1 MAGRQ
6 SKQDTDALFAQALS
20 LQSAG
25 HGDAARE
32 SYRAILAQEPAHAN
46 ALNNLGILHNSAG
59 DHQTALALFDRL
71 VQAQPQ
77 DARAHA
83 NRGVALKALARWDA
97 AEQAYLAALAADPTF
112 HSAHNNLGNLY
123 YGSGRYDKATTHFE
137 AASIQ
142 QRGSSD
148 YRFMLAKSLLEQRQM
163 PRARAELEQVLR
175 AEPAHADAWGTLAR
189 WHGEQHC
196 MPEALACFER
206 GIAVRPDYA
215 GLIYNRGLARLLAGD
230 LPGGFADY
238 ERRFDV
244 PDFPSKRLQTSKPL
258 WQGQPLPDQTL
269 LIHAEQGLGDTL
281 QFLRYIDLLPMPIKR
296 VLLLIQESLTSLP
309 VLPAH
314 VELVHEGA
322 PPPHFDV
329 VCPLLSLP
337 HLLGPHPQGSGL
349 PGTDVLNIPQTIPYL
364 ALDHVR
370 SAGWESHFA
379 RPGLRVGLVWA
390 GNPSH
395 KNDANRSV
403 DFGALAPLW
412 GLEGVHFYSF
422 QVGARST
429 DLDSL
434 TPEQRAK
441 VTDMAPLLQNFGD
454 TAAALVHV
462 DLLVC
467 VDTSICHVA
476 GALGIP
482 VWLLIP
488 WMPDW
493 RWLLHREDSPWYPS
507 LRILRQ
513 PAYRDWDSVMHTLD
527 KDLKELAHPQSAGGK
542 RRQQAAHALVEQG
555 RVLLERN
562 EPALARPA
570 FWQALREC
578 PTHARAASA
587 LAIAAFRAGDTHAAL
602 MLGSRACRQSPSDP
616 ENWSNCGAYLKAVG
630 DLPATLACFERG
642 IAVRPDY
649 AGLIYNRGLARL
661 LAGDLP
667 GGFADYERRF
677 DVPDFP
683 SKRLQT
689 SKPLW
694 QGQPLPDQT
703 LLIHAEQGLGD
714 TLQFLRYI
722 DLLPMPIK
730 RVLLL
735 IQESL
740 TSLPVLP
747 AHVELVHEGAPPPHF
762 DVVCPLLSLPHLLGP
777 HPQGSG
783 LPGTDVLNIPQTIPY
798 LALDHVRSAGWES
811 HFARPGLRVG
821 LVWAGN
827 PSHKNDAN
835 RSVDFGALAP
845 LWGLEGVHFYSF
857 QVGAR
862 STDLDSLTPEQRAKV
877 TDMAPLLQNFG
888 DTAAALVHVDL
899 LVCVDTSICHVAGAL
914 GIPVWLLIPWMPDWR
929 WLLHREDSPWYP
941 SLRIL
946 RQPAYRDWDS
956 VMHTLDKDLK
966 ELAHPQSAGGKRR
979 QQAAHALVEQGR
991 VLLERNEPALAR
1003 PAFWQA
1009 LRECPTH
1016 ARAASALAIAAFR
1029 AGDTHAALM
1038 LGSRACRQSP
1048 SDPEN
1053 WSNTG
1058 AFFKAAG
1065 DLQRALQC
1073 QITAV
1078 QKAPGS
1084 PQAQAN
1090 LGNTLGAL
1098 HRWSEALEATRKAVA
1113 LVPGSSEYIYN
1124 LGIALKENG
1133 RFGEALSA
1141 FRKAQQIAGGHVRA
1155 ALHESLVE
1163 LLTGDLAAGWR
1174 HYESRWAQP
1183 DAKEVRHFAQPLWTG
1198 QDITGQTILV
1208 HAEQGFGDT
1217 FQFLRYLPLLAARG
1231 AKVLL
1236 VVQSDVESLAERVQG
1251 LAQLVPNGSELPPFD
1266 WQCPLLSLPMAFGT
1280 VVETIPA
1287 PIPYLSPAPERT
1299 TAWRQKLGPARAYR
1313 VALVWAGRPTHGN
1326 DANRSLALHHLAALL
1341 QLEGLEVLS
1350 VQKGEAVEQIKALTP
1365 GCRLRNL
1372 SPEIQSFEDTAAILS
1387 EVDELV
1393 TVDTSVAH
1401 LAGGLGCQVRVLL
1414 PLIPDWRWLLSRAD
1428 SPWYPT
1434 ARLYR
1439 QTARGAWAEPVAAL
1453 VADVAKAARSHR
1465 PETP

>member
-25 HGDAARE
+25 RGDAARE
-32 SYRAILAQEPAHAN
+32 AYSAVLALEPEHAN

-59 DHQTALALFDRL
+59 QHEDALALFERL
-71 VQAQPQ
+71 VQATPR

-83 NRGVALKALARWDA
+83 NRGVALKALSQWEA
-97 AEQAYLAALAADPTF
+97 AEQAYHAALKADPAF
-112 HSAHNNLGNLY
+112 HSAHNNLGNLHY
-123 YGSGRYDKATTHFE
+123 ARGDFEKSLTHFE
-137 AASIQ
+137 AACAQ
-142 QRGSSD
+142 QTHNPD
-148 YRFMLAKSLLEQRQM
+148 YRFMLAKCLLELRQM
-163 PRARAELEQVLR
+163 ARARAELEQVLR
-175 AEPAHADAWGTLAR
+175 AEPGHADAWGTLAR
-189 WHGEQHC
+189 WQGERHC

-244 PDFPSKRLQTSKPL
+244 PDFPSKRLQTPKPL

-281 QFLRYIDLLPMPIKR
+281 QFLRYIALLPKPIKR

-322 PPPHFDV
+322 PTPHFDV

-337 HLLGPHPQGSGL
+337 HLLGPQL
-349 PGTDVLNIPQTIPYL
+349 PGTDALNIPQTIPYL
-364 ALDHVR
+364 ALEHVR

-379 RPGLRVGLVWA
+379 HSGLRVGLVWA

-403 DFGALAPLW
+403 EFAALAPLW

-422 QVGARST
+422 QVGARSA

-513 PAYRDWDSVMHTLD
+513 PAYRDWDSVLHTLG
-527 KDLKELAHPQSAGGK
+527 KDLKELAQPQSAGGK

-602 MLGSRACRQSPSDP
+602 MLGARACRQSPNDP

-689 SKPLW
+689 PKPLW

-722 DLLPMPIK
+722 ALLPKPIK

-747 AHVELVHEGAPPPHF
+747 AHVELVHEGAPTPHF

-777 HPQGSG
+777 Q
-783 LPGTDVLNIPQTIPY
+783 LPGTDALNIPQTIPY
-798 LALDHVRSAGWES
+798 LALEHVRSAGWES
-811 HFARPGLRVG
+811 HFAHSGLRVG

-835 RSVDFGALAP
+835 RSVEFAALAP

-862 STDLDSLTPEQRAKV
+862 SADLDSLTPEQRAKV

-956 VMHTLDKDLK
+956 VLHTLGKDLK
-966 ELAHPQSAGGKRR
+966 ELAQPQSAGGKRR

-1038 LGSRACRQSP
+1038 LGARACRQSP
-1048 SDPEN
+1048 NDPEN

-1073 QITAV
+1073 QLTAV
-1078 QKAPGS
+1078 QRAPGS

-1098 HRWSEALEATRKAVA
+1098 HRWPEALEATRKAVA
-1113 LVPGSSEYIYN
+1113 LVPGSSEYLYN

-1133 RFGEALSA
+1133 HFDEALST
-1141 FRKAQQIAGGHVRA
+1141 FRKAQQMAGGHVRA
-1155 ALHESLVE
+1155 ALHESLLE

-1183 DAKEVRHFAQPLWTG
+1183 DTKEVRHFAQPLWTG
-1198 QDITGQTILV
+1198 QEIAGQTILV

-1280 VVETIPA
+1280 VLKTVPA
-1287 PIPYLSPAPERT
+1287 PISYLSAAPERT
-1299 TAWRQKLGPARAYR
+1299 TTWRQKLGPARAYR

-1341 QLEGLEVLS
+1341 QLEGVEVLS
-1350 VQKGEAVEQIKALTP
+1350 VQKGEAVEQIKALAP
-1365 GCRLRNL
+1365 GCHLRNL

-1439 QTARGAWAEPVAAL
+1439 QSARGAWAEPVAAL
-1453 VADVAKAARSHR
+1453 VADVAKAAQARK
-1465 PETP
+1465 PQTP

>member
-6 SKQDTDALFAQALS
+6 SKQEIDALFAQALS

-25 HGDAARE
+25 LGDAARQAYAE
-32 SYRAILAQEPAHAN
+32 VLEEAPQHAN

-59 DHQTALALFDRL
+59 EQTQALALFDRL
-71 VQAQPQ
+71 VAVAPQ

-83 NRGVALKALARWDA
+83 NRGVALKALGRTTEA
-97 AEQAYLAALAADPTF
+97 AQAYAAALAADPQF
-112 HSAHNNLGNLY
+112 HSAHGNLGNLL
-123 YGSGRYDKATTHFE
+123 YGLGDYARALEHFE
-137 AASIQ
+137 AAGRLQ
-142 QRGSSD
+142 PQTTE
-148 YRFMLAKSLLEQRQM
+148 YRFMQAKCLLELQHM
-163 PRARAELEQVLR
+163 PRAQAELEGVLR
-175 AEPAHADAWGTLAR
+175 TRPDDADAWGTLAR
-189 WHGEQHC
+189 LWSERHR
-196 MPEALACFER
+196 MPESLACFER
-206 GIAVRPDYA
+206 GIAVRQDYA

-281 QFLRYIDLLPMPIKR
+281 QFLRYLALLPSPIKR
-296 VLLLIQESLTSLP
+296 VLLLIQESLTSLA
-309 VLPAH
+309 VLPSN
-314 VELVHEGA
+314 VELLHEGDRT
-322 PPPHFDV
+322 PHFDV

-337 HLLGPHPQGSGL
+337 HLLGPAL
-349 PGTDVLNIPQTIPYL
+349 PGTDALNIPQTIPYL
-364 ALDHVR
+364 KLDPAR
-370 SAGWESHFA
+370 SASWEAHFQT
-379 RPGLRVGLVWA
+379 PGLRVGLVWA
-390 GNPSH
+390 GNPTH
-395 KNDANRSV
+395 KNDANRSI
-403 DFGALAPLW
+403 DFASLAPLW

-422 QVGARST
+422 QVGPRSV
-429 DLDSL
+429 DLDTLS
-434 TPEQRAK
+434 PEQRAK
-441 VTDMAPLLQNFGD
+441 VTDMAPLLKDFGD

-462 DLLVC
+462 DVLLC

-476 GALGIP
+476 GALGLP
-482 VWLLIP
+482 VWLMIP

-493 RWLLHREDSPWYPS
+493 RWLLHRDDSPWYPS
-507 LRILRQ
+507 MRILRQ
-513 PAYRDWDSVMHTLD
+513 PAYRDWAAVVHSVG
-527 KDLKELAHPQSAGGK
+527 KDLKELAQPQSAGGK

-587 LAIAAFRAGDTHAAL
+587 LAIAAFRAGDTQAAL
-602 MLGSRACRQSPSDP
+602 LFGSRACRQSPLDP
-616 ENWSNCGAYLKAVG
+616 ENWSNCGAYFKAVG
-630 DLPATLACFERG
+630 NLPGTLACFERG

-714 TLQFLRYI
+714 TLQFLRYLA
-722 DLLPMPIK
+722 LLPSPIK

-740 TSLPVLP
+740 TSLAVLP
-747 AHVELVHEGAPPPHF
+747 SNVELLHEGDRTPHF

-777 HPQGSG
+777 A
-783 LPGTDVLNIPQTIPY
+783 LPGTDALNIPQTIPY
-798 LALDHVRSAGWES
+798 LKLDPARSASWEA
-811 HFARPGLRVG
+811 HFQTPGLRVG

-827 PSHKNDAN
+827 PTHKNDAN
-835 RSVDFGALAP
+835 RSIDFASLAP

-857 QVGAR
+857 QVGPR
-862 STDLDSLTPEQRAKV
+862 SVDLDTLSPEQRAKV
-877 TDMAPLLQNFG
+877 TDMAPLLKDFG
-888 DTAAALVHVDL
+888 DTAAALVHVDVL
-899 LVCVDTSICHVAGAL
+899 LCVDTSICHVAGAL
-914 GIPVWLLIPWMPDWR
+914 GLPVWLMIPWMPDWR
-929 WLLHREDSPWYP
+929 WLLHRDDSPWYP
-941 SLRIL
+941 SMRIL
-946 RQPAYRDWDS
+946 RQPAYRDWAAVVHS
-956 VMHTLDKDLK
+956 VGKDLK
-966 ELAHPQSAGGKRR
+966 ELAQPQSAGGKRR

-1029 AGDTHAALM
+1029 AGDTQAAL
-1038 LGSRACRQSP
+1038 LFGSRACRQSP
-1048 SDPEN
+1048 LDPEN

-1058 AFFKAAG
+1058 AFHKAAG
-1065 DLQRALQC
+1065 NLPQALHYQS
-1073 QITAV
+1073 TAV
-1078 QKAPGS
+1078 TLAPHS
-1084 PQAQAN
+1084 TQAQAN
-1090 LGNTLGAL
+1090 LGNTLAAL
-1098 HRWSEALEATRKAVA
+1098 QRWPEALNASRQAAEQAPNSA
-1113 LVPGSSEYIYN
+1113 EYRYN

-1133 RFGEALSA
+1133 QFAEALQA
-1141 FRKAQQIAGGHVRA
+1141 FRDAQRLHGSHVRA
-1155 ALHESLVE
+1155 ELHEALLE
-1163 LLTGDLAAGWR
+1163 LLTGDLSAGWR
-1174 HYESRWAQP
+1174 HYESRWLQP

-1198 QDITGQTILV
+1198 QDLRDKTILV

-1217 FQFLRYLPLLAARG
+1217 FQFLRYMPLLAARG
-1231 AKVLL
+1231 ARVLL
-1236 VVQSDVESLAERVQG
+1236 VVRSDVQTIAQRVEG
-1251 LAQLVPNGSELPPFD
+1251 VTQLVPNGSELPSFD
-1266 WQCPLLSLPMAFGT
+1266 LHCPLLSLPAGFGT
-1280 VVETIPA
+1280 DLHTIPSA
-1287 PIPYLSPAPERT
+1287 TPYLSALPERSDF
-1299 TAWRQKLGPARAYR
+1299 WRKRLGSTQAYR

-1326 DANRSLALHHLAALL
+1326 DVNRSLALHHLEALL
-1341 QLEGLEVLS
+1341 RLEGVEVMS
-1350 VQKGEAVEQIKALTP
+1350 VQKGDALAQIGNLPSDCKLH
-1365 GCRLRNL
+1365 NL
-1372 SPEIQSFEDTAAILS
+1372 SPDIQSFEDTAAILT

-1401 LAGGLGCQVRVLL
+1401 LAGGLGRQVRVLL
-1414 PLIPDWRWLLSRAD
+1414 PVIPDWRWLLSRAD

-1434 ARLYR
+1434 AKLYR
-1439 QTARGAWAEPVAAL
+1439 QSARGAWADPVAML
-1453 VADVAKAARSHR
+1453 VADVAQAARAHR
-1465 PETP
+1465 PLTP

>member
-6 SKQDTDALFAQALS
+6 PKQDTDALFAQALS

-25 HGDAARE
+25 HGDAARQA
-32 SYRAILAQEPAHAN
+32 YAKVLDQDPRHAN
-46 ALNNLGILHNSAG
+46 ALNNLGVLHNSIG
-59 DHQTALALFDRL
+59 EHQEALALFERL
-71 VQAQPQ
+71 VQVTPH

-83 NRGVALKALARWDA
+83 NRGVALKALGQWEA
-97 AEQAYLAALAADPTF
+97 AQEAYLAALKADPGF
-112 HSAHNNLGNLY
+112 HSAHNNLGNLHY
-123 YGSGRYDKATTHFE
+123 ARGNYTQACTHFE
-137 AASIQ
+137 VACAQ
-142 QRGSSD
+142 QIHHVD
-148 YRFMLAKSLLEQRQM
+148 YRFMLAKCLLELRHM
-163 PRARAELEQVLR
+163 ARARAELEGVVQ
-175 AEPAHADAWGTLAR
+175 ASPDHADAWGTLAR
-189 WHGEQHC
+189 WFGEQHAL
-196 MPEALACFER
+196 PEALACFER
-206 GIAVRPDYA
+206 GLAVRPDYA
-215 GLIYNRGLARLLAGD
+215 GLLYNRGLARLLAGD
-230 LPGGFADY
+230 LRGGFADY

-244 PDFPSKRLQTSKPL
+244 PDFPSKRLQTTKPL

-281 QFLRYIDLLPMPIKR
+281 QFLRYIALLPSPIKR

-309 VLPAH
+309 LLPDH

-322 PPPHFDV
+322 PTPHFDL

-337 HLLGPHPQGSGL
+337 HLLGPHL
-349 PGTDVLNIPQTIPYL
+349 PGADALNIPQTIPYL
-364 ALDHVR
+364 RLDHAR
-370 SAGWESHFA
+370 SATWAPHFA
-379 RPGLRVGLVWA
+379 QPGLRVGLVWA

-395 KNDANRSV
+395 KNDANRSI
-403 DFGALAPLW
+403 DFSALAALW
-412 GLEGVHFYSF
+412 ALEGVHFYSF
-422 QVGARST
+422 QVGPRSA
-429 DLDSL
+429 DLQTL
-434 TPEQRAK
+434 TPEQAAK
-441 VTDMAPLLQNFGD
+441 VTDMAPLLKDFGD

-462 DLLVC
+462 DVLVC

-513 PAYRDWDSVMHTLD
+513 PAYRDWASVLQTLSR
-527 KDLKELAHPQSAGGK
+527 DLQALALPQSDAGK
-542 RRQQAAHALVEQG
+542 QRQQAAHALVEQG

-562 EPALARPA
+562 APALARPA

-587 LAIAAFRAGDTHAAL
+587 LAIAAFRHGDTHAAL
-602 MLGSRACRQSPSDP
+602 MLGTRACRQSPLDP
-616 ENWSNCGAYLKAVG
+616 ENWSNTGAYLKAAG
-630 DLPATLACFERG
+630 DLPEALACFERG
-642 IAVRPDY
+642 LAVRPDY
-649 AGLIYNRGLARL
+649 AGLLYNRGLARL
-661 LAGDLP
+661 LAGDLR

-689 SKPLW
+689 TKPLW

-722 DLLPMPIK
+722 ALLPSPIK

-740 TSLPVLP
+740 TSLPLLP
-747 AHVELVHEGAPPPHF
+747 DHVELVHEGAPTPHF
-762 DVVCPLLSLPHLLGP
+762 DLVCPLLSLPHLLGP
-777 HPQGSG
+777 H
-783 LPGTDVLNIPQTIPY
+783 LPGADALNIPQTIPY
-798 LALDHVRSAGWES
+798 LRLDHARSATWAP
-811 HFARPGLRVG
+811 HFAQPGLRVG

-835 RSVDFGALAP
+835 RSIDFSALAA
-845 LWGLEGVHFYSF
+845 LWALEGVHFYSF
-857 QVGAR
+857 QVGPR
-862 STDLDSLTPEQRAKV
+862 SADLQTLTPEQAAKV
-877 TDMAPLLQNFG
+877 TDMAPLLKDFG
-888 DTAAALVHVDL
+888 DTAAALVHVDV

-946 RQPAYRDWDS
+946 RQPAYRDWAS
-956 VMHTLDKDLK
+956 VLQTLSRDLQA
-966 ELAHPQSAGGKRR
+966 LALPQSDAGKQR

-991 VLLERNEPALAR
+991 VLLERNAPALAR

-1029 AGDTHAALM
+1029 HGDTHAALM
-1038 LGSRACRQSP
+1038 LGTRACRQSP
-1048 SDPEN
+1048 LDPEN

-1058 AFFKAAG
+1058 AYLKAAG
-1065 DLQRALQC
+1065 DLRQALRRQ
-1073 QITAV
+1073 QQAV
-1078 QKAPGS
+1078 SLSPGS

-1098 HRWSEALEATRKAVA
+1098 HQWPQALEASRKAAA
-1113 LVPGSSEYIYN
+1113 LAPQSSEYAYN

-1133 RFGEALSA
+1133 LFDDALSA
-1141 FRKAQQIAGGHVRA
+1141 FRQAQEMAGGHVRA
-1155 ALHESLVE
+1155 ALHQALLE
-1163 LLTGDLAAGWR
+1163 LLTGQLEAGWSR
-1174 HYESRWAQP
+1174 YESRWKQP
-1183 DAKEVRHFAQPLWTG
+1183 DAKEVRHFTQPLWTG
-1198 QDITGQTILV
+1198 QDIAGQTILL

-1217 FQFLRYLPLLAARG
+1217 FQFLRYVPLVAARG
-1231 AKVLL
+1231 ARVLL
-1236 VVQSDVESLAERVQG
+1236 VVQSDVESLAARVPG
-1251 LAQLVPNGSELPPFD
+1251 LTQLVPNGSELPPFD
-1266 WQCPLLSLPMAFGT
+1266 WQCPLLSLPVAFGT
-1280 VVETIPA
+1280 TVTTVPA
-1287 PIPYLSPAPERT
+1287 PIPYLQPAPERV
-1299 TAWRQKLGPARAYR
+1299 AHWRSAMGPAQAYR
-1313 VALVWAGRPTHGN
+1313 VAVVWAGRPTHGN
-1326 DANRSLALHHLAALL
+1326 DFNRSLALSHLQGLL
-1341 QLEGLEVLS
+1341 QLEGVEVIS
-1350 VQKGEAVEQIKALTP
+1350 VQKGEALAQIEALPP
-1365 GCRLRNL
+1365 GCHLRNL
-1372 SPEIQSFEDTAAILS
+1372 SPQIQSFEDTAAILS

-1401 LAGGLGCQVRVLL
+1401 LAGALGRQVRVLL

-1439 QTARGAWAEPVAAL
+1439 QSARGAWAEPVAAL
-1453 VADVAKAARSHR
+1453 VADVAKAARVR
-1465 PETP
+1465 KPPTP

>member
-6 SKQDTDALFAQALS
+6 AQQDTDALFSQALS

-25 HGDAARE
+25 RGDAARE
-32 SYRAILAQEPAHAN
+32 VYGELLALEPLHAN

-59 DHQTALALFDRL
+59 EHQEALALFERL
-71 VQAQPQ
+71 VQAAPG

-83 NRGVALKALARWDA
+83 NRGVALKALEQWAA
-97 AEQAYLAALAADPTF
+97 AEEAYLAALKVDPHF
-112 HSAHNNLGNLY
+112 HSAHNNLGNLHY
-123 YGSGRYDKATTHFE
+123 ARRDFSKALAHFE
-137 AASIQ
+137 TACTQ
-142 QRGSSD
+142 QPRHTD
-148 YRFMLAKSLLEQRQM
+148 YRFMLAKCLLELQQM
-163 PRARAELEQVLR
+163 ARARAELELVLR
-175 AEPAHADAWGTLAR
+175 TEPAHADAWGTLAR
-189 WHGEQHC
+189 CFGEQYR

-244 PDFPSKRLQTSKPL
+244 PDFPSKRLVTTKPL
-258 WQGQPLPDQTL
+258 WQGQPLPGQTL

-281 QFLRYIDLLPMPIKR
+281 QFLRYISLLPSPILR

-322 PPPHFDV
+322 PTPHFDV

-337 HLLGPHPQGSGL
+337 HLLGPQL
-349 PGTDVLNIPQTIPYL
+349 PGTDALNIPQAIPYL
-364 ALDHVR
+364 ALDHAR

-379 RPGLRVGLVWA
+379 APGLQGKLRVGLVWA
-390 GNPSH
+390 GNPTH
-395 KNDANRSV
+395 KNDANRSM
-403 DFGALAPLW
+403 DFSALSGLW
-412 GLEGVHFYSF
+412 ELEGVHFFSF
-422 QVGARST
+422 QVGARSA

-434 TPEQRAK
+434 TPAQRAR
-441 VTDMAPLLQNFGD
+441 VTDMAPLLKDFGD
-454 TAAALVHV
+454 TAAALVHLDV
-462 DLLVC
+462 LVC

-507 LRILRQ
+507 VRILRQ
-513 PAYRDWDSVMHTLD
+513 PAYRDWDSVLHTLAN
-527 KDLKELAHPQSAGGK
+527 DLNALAHPQSAGGQ
-542 RRQQAAHALVEQG
+542 RLQQAAHALVEQG
-555 RVLLERN
+555 RALLERN

-602 MLGSRACRQSPSDP
+602 MLGSRACRQSPQDP
-616 ENWSNCGAYLKAVG
+616 ENWSNCGAYYKAVG
-630 DLPATLACFERG
+630 DLSGSLACFERG

-683 SKRLQT
+683 SKRLVT
-689 SKPLW
+689 TKPLW
-694 QGQPLPDQT
+694 QGQPLPGQT

-722 DLLPMPIK
+722 SLLPSPIL

-747 AHVELVHEGAPPPHF
+747 AHVELVHEGAPTPHF

-777 HPQGSG
+777 Q
-783 LPGTDVLNIPQTIPY
+783 LPGTDALNIPQAIPY
-798 LALDHVRSAGWES
+798 LALDHARSAGWES
-811 HFARPGLRVG
+811 HFAAPGLQGKLRVG

-827 PSHKNDAN
+827 PTHKNDAN
-835 RSVDFGALAP
+835 RSMDFSALSG
-845 LWGLEGVHFYSF
+845 LWELEGVHFFSF

-862 STDLDSLTPEQRAKV
+862 SADLDSLTPAQRARV
-877 TDMAPLLQNFG
+877 TDMAPLLKDFG
-888 DTAAALVHVDL
+888 DTAAALVHLDV

-941 SLRIL
+941 SVRIL

-956 VMHTLDKDLK
+956 VLHTLANDLNA
-966 ELAHPQSAGGKRR
+966 LAHPQSAGGQRL

-991 VLLERNEPALAR
+991 ALLERNEPALAR

-1048 SDPEN
+1048 QDPEN

-1065 DLQRALQC
+1065 DLQRALHC
-1073 QITAV
+1073 QTTAV
-1078 QKAPGS
+1078 QVAPTS
-1084 PQAQAN
+1084 AQAQAN

-1098 HRWSEALEATRKAVA
+1098 HRWPEALEVTRKAVA
-1113 LVPGSSEYIYN
+1113 LSPSASEYQYN
-1124 LGIALKENG
+1124 LGIALKENAQ
-1133 RFGEALSA
+1133 FGEALRT
-1141 FRKAQQIAGGHVRA
+1141 FRQVQTAPNGHVRA
-1155 ALHESLVE
+1155 ALHEALLE
-1163 LLTGDLAAGWR
+1163 LLTGDLAAGWQ

-1198 QDITGQTILV
+1198 QDISGQTILV

-1217 FQFLRYLPLLAARG
+1217 FQFLRYLPLLAERG
-1231 AKVLL
+1231 ARVLL
-1236 VVQSDVESLAERVQG
+1236 VVQSDVESIAARVQG
-1251 LAQLVPNGSELPPFD
+1251 LAQLIPNGSELPPFD
-1266 WQCPLLSLPMAFGT
+1266 WHCPLLSLPAAFGT
-1280 VVETIPA
+1280 VVSTVPA
-1287 PIPYLSPAPERT
+1287 HTPYLSALPERT
-1299 TAWRQKLGPARAYR
+1299 AVWRERLGPGRAYR

-1326 DANRSLALHHLAALL
+1326 DANRSLALHHLEALL
-1341 QLEGLEVLS
+1341 RLQGVEVVS
-1350 VQKGEAVEQIKALTP
+1350 VQKGDALAQIKTLP
-1365 GCRLRNL
+1365 SDCRLRNL
-1372 SPEIQSFEDTAAILS
+1372 SPEIQSFEDTAAILG

-1414 PLIPDWRWLLSRAD
+1414 PLIPDWRWLLDRAD

-1439 QTARGAWAEPVAAL
+1439 QTARGAWAKPVAAL
-1453 VADVAKAARSHR
+1453 VADVAKAAQARR
-1465 PETP
+1465 P

>member
-25 HGDAARE
+25 RGDAARE
-32 SYRAILAQEPAHAN
+32 AYSAVLALEPEHAN

-59 DHQTALALFDRL
+59 QHEEALALFERL
-71 VQAQPQ
+71 VQATPH

-83 NRGVALKALARWDA
+83 NRGVALKALSQWEA
-97 AEQAYLAALAADPTF
+97 AEKAYHAALKADPAF
-112 HSAHNNLGNLY
+112 HSAHNNLGNLHY
-123 YGSGRYDKATTHFE
+123 ARGDFEKSLTHFE
-137 AASIQ
+137 AACAQ
-142 QRGSSD
+142 QARNPD
-148 YRFMLAKSLLEQRQM
+148 YRFMLAKCLLELRQM
-163 PRARAELEQVLR
+163 ARARAELEQVLR
-175 AEPAHADAWGTLAR
+175 AVPGHADAWGTLAR
-189 WHGEQHC
+189 WQGERHC

-244 PDFPSKRLQTSKPL
+244 PDFPSKRLQTPKPL

-281 QFLRYIDLLPMPIKR
+281 QFLRYIALLPNPIKR

-322 PPPHFDV
+322 PTPHFDV

-337 HLLGPHPQGSGL
+337 HLLGPQL
-349 PGTDVLNIPQTIPYL
+349 PGTDALNIPQTIPYL

-379 RPGLRVGLVWA
+379 HSGLRVGLVWA

-403 DFGALAPLW
+403 DFAALAPLW
-412 GLEGVHFYSF
+412 SLEGVHFYSF
-422 QVGARST
+422 QVGARSA
-429 DLDSL
+429 DLGTL

-513 PAYRDWDSVMHTLD
+513 PTYRDWDSVLHTLG

-602 MLGSRACRQSPSDP
+602 MLGARACRQSPNDP

-689 SKPLW
+689 PKPLW

-722 DLLPMPIK
+722 ALLPNPIK

-747 AHVELVHEGAPPPHF
+747 AHVELVHEGAPTPHF

-777 HPQGSG
+777 Q
-783 LPGTDVLNIPQTIPY
+783 LPGTDALNIPQTIPY

-811 HFARPGLRVG
+811 HFAHSGLRVG

-835 RSVDFGALAP
+835 RSVDFAALAP
-845 LWGLEGVHFYSF
+845 LWSLEGVHFYSF

-862 STDLDSLTPEQRAKV
+862 SADLGTLTPEQRAKV

-946 RQPAYRDWDS
+946 RQPTYRDWDS
-956 VMHTLDKDLK
+956 VLHTLGKDLK

-1038 LGSRACRQSP
+1038 LGARACRQSP
-1048 SDPEN
+1048 NDPEN

-1058 AFFKAAG
+1058 AFFKAEG
-1065 DLQRALQC
+1065 DSQRALQC
-1073 QITAV
+1073 QLTAV
-1078 QKAPGS
+1078 QRAPGS

-1098 HRWSEALEATRKAVA
+1098 HRWPEALEATRKAVA

-1133 RFGEALSA
+1133 RFDEALSA
-1141 FRKAQQIAGGHVRA
+1141 FRKAQQMAGGHVRA
-1155 ALHESLVE
+1155 ALHESLLE

-1198 QDITGQTILV
+1198 QDIAGQTILV

-1280 VVETIPA
+1280 VVETVPA
-1287 PIPYLSPAPERT
+1287 PIPYLSASPERT
-1299 TAWRQKLGPARAYR
+1299 TAWREKLGPARAYR

-1341 QLEGLEVLS
+1341 QLEGVEVLS
-1350 VQKGEAVEQIKALTP
+1350 VQKGEAVDQIKALTP

-1453 VADVAKAARSHR
+1453 VADVANAARAHR